1 MYAQNLT
8 ENYSHVQP
16 FASPQFPVCIVPRT
30 IRYTF
35 INITYAVYN
44 SMAAKEGV
52 KREAAAVEQVVSR
65 VRGGMAYKIL
75 KYIKGVTLHG
85 GRGKYANSI
94 VNSMYL
100 L

>member
-1 MYAQNLT
+1 MY
-8 ENYSHVQP
+8 
-16 FASPQFPVCIVPRT
+16 RT

-52 KREAAAVEQVVSR
+52 KREAAAVAQVVSR

-75 KYIKGVTLHG
+75 KYIKGVTLHD
-85 GRGKYANSI
+85 GRGKCANSI